1 MTDHNLRV
9 AIYAR
14 VSSEQ
19 QAKEDTIASQLE
31 EVTRRV
37 ASDALGCDPELCFVD
52 DGYSGSILARP
63 GLERLRDQAAAGAI
77 DRLYVHDPDRFSRKY
92 AYQVLILEE
101 LTRCG
106 VEVVFLRNPVGRGP
120 EQDLLLQV
128 QGMIAEY
135 ERAKILERCRRG
147 KQHAA
152 RRGSVNVLSGAPYGY
167 RYVGKHEGDGEAR
180 YQVVAEEARVV
191 RKIFGWVGQERCS
204 IGEVCRRLKGEGV
217 PTRTGKSAWDRS
229 TVWLIL
235 KNPAY
240 QGTAAFGKTRSG
252 ALKPRRLRPPRGRP
266 EHPRRPVSR
275 VDTSSEDQIF
285 IEVPGL
291 VSEELFG
298 AVQAQLE
305 ENRQRRRDRPGG
317 GRYLLQGL
325 VVCKRCGYGCYG
337 KPTSRASA
345 EGKVPYA
352 YYRCTGS
359 DAYRFG
365 GQRLCWNKQVR
376 TDVLDAAVWEDVCHL
391 LSEPERVRAEYERR
405 LQGAEAGP
413 NREVEHINKL
423 VNNVKKMICRLID
436 AYGDGLLD
444 KSEFEPRIS
453 AARQRLAK
461 LEDECRQRIGEATQE
476 AELRLVIGQLEEFA
490 RRVSQ
495 GLQGPDWDTR
505 REVVR
510 ALVKKVEVDE
520 QEVRIVY
527 RVSPSPF
534 EGGPQQG
541 RLQHCWGRAV
551 PIAGEYLHA
560 PLCPRVE
567 DPGIRAPVERVDR
580 QLCRRSR
587 DLLPGNG
594 RGGALRHAG
603 HDVPAEAD
611 GQRGQDAAASDSRG
625 DVRLSRLYDRS
636 VLRTADGR
644 FLHRDASVGES
655 DPATLSRDR
664 RVDRSPMG
672 LA

>member
-1 MTDHNLRV
+1 MIKDNLRV
-9 AIYAR
+9 ALYAR
-14 VSSEQ
+14 VSGEQ
-19 QAKEDTIASQLE
+19 QENEDTIASQLE
-31 EVTRRV
+31 
-37 ASDALGCDPELCFVD
+37 ALTQRIATDGSECEPELHFVD
-52 DGYSGSILARP
+52 DGCSGYILTRP

-77 DRLYVHDPDRFSRKY
+77 DRLYVLDPDRLSRKY

-101 LTRCG
+101 LTRCA
-106 VEVVFLRNPVGRGP
+106 VEVVFLRNPIGRGP

-135 ERAKILERCRRG
+135 ERAKIMERCRRG

-167 RYVGKHEGDGEAR
+167 RYVGKHEGGGEAR

-191 RKIFGWVGQERCS
+191 RKIFDWVGQERCS
-204 IGEVCRRLKGEGV
+204 IGEVCRRLRREGI
-217 PTRTGKSAWDRS
+217 PTRTGKPAWDRA

-240 QGTAAFGKTRSG
+240 RGKAAFGKTRAG
-252 ALKPRRLRPPRGRP
+252 EYKPQRLRPQRGRP
-266 EHPRRPVSR
+266 GQPRRPVTT
-275 VDTSSEDQIF
+275 VETSQEDQIF
-285 IEVPGL
+285 ISVPAL
-291 VSEELFG
+291 VSEELFE

-317 GRYLLQGL
+317 GCYLLQGL

-345 EGKVPYA
+345 KGKVPYA

-376 TDVLDAAVWEDVCHL
+376 TDMLDAAVWEDVRCL
-391 LSEPERVRAEYERR
+391 LSEPERVRKEYERR
-405 LQGAEAGP
+405 LQGSETGP
-413 NREVEHINKL
+413 NQEVQHLGKL
-423 VNNVKKMICRLID
+423 VSNVKKMISRLID

-453 AARQRLAK
+453 AARERLAK
-461 LEDECRQRIGEATQE
+461 LEAEYRQRISEAAQE

-495 GLQGPDWDTR
+495 GLQEPDWDTR

-510 ALVKKVEVDE
+510 ALVKQVEIDE

-534 EGGPQQG
+534 ERGPQQG
-541 RLQHCWGRAV
+541 SSQHCWGRARTSTGRSLIRSWFSSTV
-551 PIAGEYLHA
+551 FLWSESTHEALGVAAFSVRINHRSFDDLFPLVHA
-560 PLCPRVE
+560 R
-567 DPGIRAPVERVDR
+567 RRKRR
-580 QLCRRSR
+580 QTKRQ
-587 DLLPGNG
+587 
-594 RGGALRHAG
+594 
-603 HDVPAEAD
+603 AEAAAVIPSRA
-611 GQRGQDAAASDSRG
+611 RGAGSG
-625 DVRLSRLYDRS
+625 TVWGIERS
-636 VLRTADGR
+636 SAV
-644 FLHRDASVGES
+644 
-655 DPATLSRDR
+655 
-664 RVDRSPMG
+664 
-672 LA
+672 